1 MVSTSKSGK
10 DKGGSKAKGSAG
22 GRDSSV
28 KSTVSSAHTPTPRG
42 SYVKREARPGQ
53 YVKVVEERNLYTG
66 AMVRTQSGLMVS
78 AGHGK
83 QASSRKP
90 KIVVL
95 SASRPMTLFERM
107 GGLLGEDIHSEM
119 DIVTLVTKG
128 LRSSSLETMES
139 AMEMDVR
146 LIAPESTL
154 RRRISA
160 KQPLSVDESERLV
173 RLARVTSLAEDIFGE
188 RGTALEWLNT
198 KSQFVPGSP
207 PLSPL
212 ELAVTDSG
220 ARIVE
225 GMILRTAHGI
235 F

>member
-10 DKGGSKAKGSAG
+10 DKGGSKAKGAAG
-22 GRDSSV
+22 GRAPSG
-28 KSTVSSAHTPTPRG
+28 KATSASALTPTPRG

-53 YVKVVEERNLYTG
+53 FVNVTAERNVLTSG
-66 AMVRTQSGLMVS
+66 MVKTKSGLMVNIV
-78 AGHGK
+78 HGK
-83 QASSRKP
+83 QTASGKP
-90 KIVVL
+90 RIVVL
-95 SASRPMTLFERM
+95 SASKPMTLFERM

-119 DIVTLVTKG
+119 DIVTLVTRG

-139 AMEMDVR
+139 TMEMDVR

-154 RRRISA
+154 RRRIHA
-160 KQPLSVDESERLV
+160 KQPLTVDESERLV

-188 RGTALEWLNT
+188 RSTALEWLNT
-198 KSQFVPGSP
+198 KSQFVPGSA